1 MLISLVGPSIF
12 ANFKPKVNH
21 ITLVQAVPKDIRL
34 VVIDSPTV

>member
-21 ITLVQAVPKDIRL
+21 ITLVQSPKGYT
-34 VVIDSPTV
+34 PCGY